1 MKFCIAEFLKDN
13 SIDLKD
19 NEKAKDRVRLA
30 CRAMK
35 VKLSTQ
41 DSIVVTLE
49 TIANFLDLE
58 VTITK

>member
-1 MKFCIAEFLKDN
+1 MNYCIAKFLEEN

-30 CRAMK
+30 CRTKKAQ
-35 VKLSTQ
+35 LSNQ
-41 DSIVVTLE
+41 DSIEVTVE

-58 VTITK
+58 VNITK